1 MSLGSFRKYSIAA
14 GVLGKAGLI
23 SDLDLCVVL
32 VVPRDAWDLGF
43 AGGLKSWVPRG
54 AISK

>member
-32 VVPRDAWDLGF
+32 VVPRDARDLGF